1 MTTLV
6 ESFFFADPP
15 QPQDAPGMG
24 QPLGRSRAMDVFI
37 VSNPHARPRISY
49 DAAGR
54 FTTVQELEEAINR
67 PLLKLSVHDF
77 TTTHSLQIC

>member
-24 QPLGRSRAMDVFI
+24 RASGRSRAIDVFI

-54 FTTVQELEEAINR
+54 LTTAQELEEAISR
-67 PLLKLSVHDF
+67 PLLNLSVHDF
-77 TTTHSLQIC
+77 DTTH